1 MNLGGKYGRQT
12 NLHRIVAIAF
22 IPNPNNLPQVNH
34 IDGNK
39 ENNRVDN
46 LEWVT
51 QEENQK
57 HACFELGK
65 RIGKD
70 CYMTELTEET
80 VLQLYED
87 YKNNP
92 NYSYKD
98 MAEKY
103 NTSTSNVA
111 HIVLGIDWKYLNLEP
126 IYKKGKYNKNP
137 KKL

>member
-1 MNLGGKYGRQT
+1 
-12 NLHRIVAIAF
+12 
-22 IPNPNNLPQVNH
+22 
-34 IDGNK
+34 
-39 ENNRVDN
+39 
-46 LEWVT
+46 
-51 QEENQK
+51 
-57 HACFELGK
+57 
-65 RIGKD
+65 
-70 CYMTELTEET
+70 MTELTEET

-103 NTSTSNVA
+103 NTSASNVA